1 MGIIGVTREPLSPG
15 TEVPLNIFFFTI
27 LYTVFDRKTTP
38 FVFFLLAIK
47 WESITRP
54 ERFLDFLKP

>member
-1 MGIIGVTREPLSPG
+1 MVIIGVTREPLSLG
-15 TEVPLNIFFFTI
+15 TEVPLNKFFFTV

-47 WESITRP
+47 
-54 ERFLDFLKP
+54 

>member
-1 MGIIGVTREPLSPG
+1 MGRIGVTREPLSPG
-15 TEVPLNIFFFTI
+15 TEVPLNIFFLTI

-47 WESITRP
+47 
-54 ERFLDFLKP
+54 

>member
-27 LYTVFDRKTTP
+27 LYRFWQKNYP
-38 FVFFLLAIK
+38 FRIL
-47 WESITRP
+47 SIGY
-54 ERFLDFLKP
+54 